1 MKKKFIKKIFS
12 YTGKQLRPHFSYE
25 EFGLL
30 GNSIVAWHGPC
41 DIPFD
46 HMVDLEDVLAKSPI
60 RGASMLHFI
69 VEVFNQN
76 LFSAVALQSLL
87 ASIVKDE
94 VENRAASKKMQK
106 RGQNGVGKFSRDG
119 DDVFFDD
126 QKMTISIASISPV
139 STQIHFAININNK
152 NTPVKTASLDDFKIN
167 VNTFAAVILEKFSSE
182 FISIEEATQK
192 VKPLG

>member
-1 MKKKFIKKIFS
+1 MKTKFIKKVFS
-12 YTGKQLRPHFSYE
+12 YTGEQLKPHFAYE
-25 EFGLL
+25 NYGLL
-30 GNSIVAWHGPC
+30 GNSIVSWVGPC
-41 DIPFD
+41 DIPFE

-76 LFSAVALQSLL
+76 LFSAVALQRLM

-94 VENRAASKKMQK
+94 IESRIGAKSTVRL
-106 RGQNGVGKFSRDG
+106 RRDG
-119 DDVFFDD
+119 DDVFFESS
-126 QKMTISIASISPV
+126 KMTISIASVSVV

-167 VNTFAAVILEKFSSE
+167 VNDFAKNILEKFSQE
-182 FISIEEATQK
+182 YDSIERATQK
-192 VKPLG
+192 VKPLK